1 MSFAV
6 CAFYEKSASVLKNNT
21 CDFDVFKGEGTQ
33 NGNDDNAEC
42 LSKRPAEI
50 KLAYFYRTHFA
61 AACRKHGSGAA
72 EPF

>member
-1 MSFAV
+1 M
-6 CAFYEKSASVLKNNT
+6 LKNNT

-33 NGNDDNAEC
+33 NGNGDNDDC
-42 LSKRPAEI
+42 LGIRPADI
-50 KLAYFYRTHFA
+50 A